1 MAPIARYP
9 REAAVDIRIHT
20 IYLLSV
26 LLLWVL
32 VYHAAYWLIALARD
46 SSLVCWSIGLF
57 GVSMVSLRQPTPWRV
72 LAPLSGGALSLA
84 SAPRPPYPILS
95 LLVPPPIPAL
105 DRSPSTRLLA
115 VGIPVLVLSL
125 FHLAGIIRERRH
137 PLWGEARVLSVV
149 QRALAT
155 GARIY
160 FTPTGR
166 TFLRERFD
174 VTPAEFMRMVRY

>member
-1 MAPIARYP
+1 MAPIARYL

-46 SSLVCWSIGLF
+46 SSLVCWTIALF
-57 GVSMVSLRQPTPWRV
+57 GVSVVSLRQPTIWRL
-72 LAPLSGGALSLA
+72 LAHLCGGALALACAAYTSLF
-84 SAPRPPYPILS
+84 
-95 LLVPPPIPAL
+95 LLVPPPIPGL
-105 DRSPSTRLLA
+105 DRSTSTHVLA
-115 VGIPVLVLSL
+115 VGIPVLLLSML
-125 FHLAGIIRERRH
+125 HLAGIIRERRH
-137 PLWGEARVLSVV
+137 PLWADARVLSVV
-149 QRALAT
+149 QRGVAP